1 MRKQLTKSHHK
12 TPILPGG
19 TGSNKVLQLYMKN
32 WRTDVVIDNSYNH
45 IMFGEIGAW
54 LYKGLGGIQ
63 IDEKHPGFKHILLKP
78 FFPAD
83 MNELTI
89 RYNTPYG
96 WLNIN
101 WVRQT
106 NDCIRYTIDIPAGT
120 SATFVPFTMP
130 EPQKSI
136 TLQAGKH
143 SLELDFIHQLINQR

>member
-1 MRKQLTKSHHK
+1 MSDNGYAETAYKVASQDTYPSWGYWIKQGATTLHE
-12 TPILPGG
+12 
-19 TGSNKVLQLYMKN
+19 N

-89 RYNTPYG
+89 RYNTPM
-96 WLNIN
+96 
-101 WVRQT
+101 
-106 NDCIRYTIDIPAGT
+106 AG
-120 SATFVPFTMP
+120 
-130 EPQKSI
+130 
-136 TLQAGKH
+136 
-143 SLELDFIHQLINQR
+143 

>member
-1 MRKQLTKSHHK
+1 MRLCKLFPHIRYLT
-12 TPILPGG
+12 GR
-19 TGSNKVLQLYMKN
+19 KVGPCFLINRRPDDNRLFLHEN

-120 SATFVPFTMP
+120 SAT
-130 EPQKSI
+130 
-136 TLQAGKH
+136 
-143 SLELDFIHQLINQR
+143 